1 MPSSVSR
8 PILTRDDFI
17 NFTLFQ
23 LISEYWRLVEDYDE
37 DEFSIYYFRIPNY
50 KKWIVEF
57 LKEKWPSNVP
67 SLGYI
72 LARIKE
78 LHPQYDPTMCSDSEK
93 FFENLVRY
101 NKIVKRCQI

>member
-1 MPSSVSR
+1 MPLSVSR

-23 LISEYWRLVEDYDE
+23 LISKYWRLVEDYDE
-37 DEFSIYYFRIPNY
+37 DECGIYYFWIPS
-50 KKWIVEF
+50 F
-57 LKEKWPSNVP
+57 
-67 SLGYI
+67 GYV

-78 LHPQYDPTMCSDSEK
+78 LHLQYDPTMCSDSEK

-101 NKIVKRCQI
+101 NKLVKRRERIKFKRYLKETSNER